1 MLEFPPDTEDPAYRA
16 IFKTPTLHADKVR
29 YDTQSLLN
37 KIVLEL
43 LDPTSSQFLDKASAN
58 GFIVSRVAEL
68 DVQTRAELE
77 GVAKLIFEKAL
88 DHGDRDGTGSKMAA
102 FCVDVLHALYQR
114 FESEWWDRW
123 NAEAGAEVGKTQVLA
138 TAFLIVTTGG

>member
-43 LDPTSSQFLDKASAN
+43 LDPTSSQFLDKASAS
-58 GFIVSRVAEL
+58 GFIVSRVAAI
-68 DVQTRAELE
+68 DVQTCAELE
-77 GVAKLIFEKAL
+77 SITKLIFERVL
-88 DHGDRDGTGSKMAA
+88 DHADRNGTGSKMAS
-102 FCVDVLHALYQR
+102 FCADVFHALKQR
-114 FESEWWDRW
+114 FPEFREGD
-123 NAEAGAEVGKTQVLA
+123 AETGTEVGKMQVLA
-138 TAFLIVTTGG
+138 RVFLKIRR